1 MSEMKKCSQ
10 CEAELPDDAVF
21 CPECGTRQVN
31 QPPAEAADAGM
42 QGGASVLAG
51 AAALAASNA
60 SSFDPFA
67 ANPSPATSATTS
79 PAPASPTAASTA
91 AAQSFQYAMPTPP
104 PELPQ
109 QPVYPQPMQ
118 PQAGQASW
126 TQQPPPSQ
134 QGWQQPPA
142 GVMPAPAMQPPA
154 KAGGFGKKKGKPELV
169 APAAAPVTPTLDKA
183 PAKLP
188 VATLIILGL
197 TIIVLLVWFLMYNSP
212 KLPVFAFSAATAN
225 GVVFS
230 FLLMTI
236 LAIVGAALFRF
247 NMRGRKLAVFGDIL
261 LVIVLLVLF
270 YGLSVTML
278 KETNLFYR
286 MFIAITGG

>member
-1 MSEMKKCSQ
+1 M
-10 CEAELPDDAVF
+10 
-21 CPECGTRQVN
+21 
-31 QPPAEAADAGM
+31 
-42 QGGASVLAG
+42 
-51 AAALAASNA
+51 AASN
-60 SSFDPFA
+60 
-67 ANPSPATSATTS
+67 T
-79 PAPASPTAASTA
+79 
-91 AAQSFQYAMPTPP
+91 
-104 PELPQ
+104 
-109 QPVYPQPMQ
+109 
-118 PQAGQASW
+118 
-126 TQQPPPSQ
+126 
-134 QGWQQPPA
+134 
-142 GVMPAPAMQPPA
+142 QPPA
-154 KAGGFGKKKGKPELV
+154 KAGGFGKKKNKPEPV
-169 APAAAPVTPTLDKA
+169 APAAASVTPMMEKA

-197 TIIVLLVWFLMYNSP
+197 TIIGLLVWFLMYNSP
-212 KLPVFAFSAATAN
+212 NLPVFAFSAATAN

-270 YGLSVTML
+270 YGLSVTMF

>member
-21 CPECGTRQVN
+21 CPECGTRQAA
-31 QPPAEAADAGM
+31 QPPAETADSGV
-42 QGGASVLAG
+42 QSGASVLAG

-60 SSFDPFA
+60 ASFDPFA
-67 ANPSPATSATTS
+67 NKPSPTSSATTP
-79 PAPASPTAASTA
+79 PAVPSPTAASTA

-104 PELPQ
+104 PEVPQ
-109 QPVYPQPMQ
+109 QPVYPQPMH

-126 TQQPPPSQ
+126 TQQQTPPSQ
-134 QGWQQPPA
+134 PGWQQPPA
-142 GVMPAPAMQPPA
+142 GIMPAPGMQPPA
-154 KAGGFGKKKGKPELV
+154 NAGGFGKKKVKPEPV
-169 APAAAPVTPTLDKA
+169 APAAAPMMEKV
-183 PAKLP
+183 PAKPP

-197 TIIVLLVWFLMYNSP
+197 TIIGLLVWFLMYNSP

-270 YGLSVTML
+270 YGLSVTMF